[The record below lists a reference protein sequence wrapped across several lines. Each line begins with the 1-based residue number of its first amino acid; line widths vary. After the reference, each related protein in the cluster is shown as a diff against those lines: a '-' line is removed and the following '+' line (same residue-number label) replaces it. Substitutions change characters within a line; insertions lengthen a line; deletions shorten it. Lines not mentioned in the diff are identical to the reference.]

1 MMSTNHNKIY
11 FIFLWLCSVFYIVA
25 GINHF
30 LAVDTYLTI
39 VPSWLPA
46 NKFLIYLS
54 GAAEII
60 LGVLLLFEK
69 TRKWSAIFIILML
82 IVYLP
87 LHIQMI
93 IDAPFMLGNFLITK
107 IIAWIRLPIQFALI
121 AWAAMYIKNP

>member
-1 MMSTNHNKIY
+1 MMSKKHNKIY
-11 FIFLWLCSVFYIVA
+11 FIFLWLCSAFYVVA

-30 LAVDTYLTI
+30 LTVDTYLTI

-54 GAAEII
+54 GATEIM
-60 LGVLLLFEK
+60 LGVLLLFDK
-69 TRKWSAIFIILML
+69 TRKWSAIFIVLML

-121 AWAAMYIKNP
+121 AWAATYIKNP

>member
-1 MMSTNHNKIY
+1 MLKKHNKIY
-11 FIFLWLCSVFYIVA
+11 FIFLWLCSAFYVVA

-30 LAVDTYLTI
+30 LTVDTYLTI

-54 GAAEII
+54 GAAEIM

-69 TRKWSAIFIILML
+69 TRKWSAIFIVLML

-107 IIAWIRLPIQFALI
+107 IIAWIRLTIQFALI
-121 AWAAMYIKNP
+121 AWAATYIKNP